1 MPVKTEHPQDVATAV
16 PAGALPDLC
25 LLPEQK
31 GSCFGSELK
40 WRYNAETA
48 SCLSFM
54 YTGCD
59 ANANHFESEES
70 CLRACGPA
78 REEKVCALP
87 ASVGS
92 CELAVSKWNF
102 DAKTGECKLFMWTGC
117 GGNLNRFSS
126 REECEALCRAEQA
139 WASEEDVCK
148 MGRES
153 GPCSDAVTQWYYDK
167 EIAGCRQF
175 TYGGCR
181 GNGNRFDTREQCE
194 GKCAPKMQALTLI
207 EPNDVCSLTWERG
220 PCPGEE
226 PRFFFDKNSGRCRP
240 FVYGG
245 CEGNRNNFRSLL
257 ECEHT
262 CGKPE
267 NLREE
272 RRISLSTQR
281 PGPFHIGA
289 EVLLACHADGEVPI
303 LWFKD
308 GQLLVFSTRIV
319 GNTDL
324 SLVRIGEAELADAGE
339 YTCAVGPNGLLSDRM
354 MLKVTDREPV
364 KTICFDQGRGHTC
377 ALTVRMKLCDK
388 KRYFMNCCQS
398 CVQAGYPMIIA

>member
-1 MPVKTEHPQDVATAV
+1 MWYFDAATQRCLQFFYGGCGGNENRFVTHDECQNECAPVQHQALTMRAESSVDELGNTEQLEAEEERMQGDQPRRLRDDTDDTDESRFRGSNGTVDAQDVATAV

-78 REEKVCALP
+78 REEK
-87 ASVGS
+87 
-92 CELAVSKWNF
+92 
-102 DAKTGECKLFMWTGC
+102 
-117 GGNLNRFSS
+117 
-126 REECEALCRAEQA
+126 
-139 WASEEDVCK
+139 
-148 MGRES
+148 
-153 GPCSDAVTQWYYDK
+153 WYYDK
-167 EIAGCRQF
+167 EISGCRQF
-175 TYGGCR
+175 TYG
-181 GNGNRFDTREQCE
+181 CE
-194 GKCAPKMQALTLI
+194 GKCAPKMQALTLF
-207 EPNDVCSLTWERG
+207 EPNDVCALTWEGG

-245 CEGNRNNFRSLL
+245 GCEGNRNNFHSLMD
-257 ECEHT
+257 CEHA

-281 PGPFHIGA
+281 PGPFHIGE

-319 GNTDL
+319 GNADL

-354 MLKVTDREPV
+354 MLKVTE
-364 KTICFDQGRGHTC
+364 FNWNG
-377 ALTVRMKLCDK
+377 
-388 KRYFMNCCQS
+388 F
-398 CVQAGYPMIIA
+398 